1 MSVMMGMRM
10 SVDPEAFERYAQ
22 ENGERMRA
30 ISHKGKEMGAVHH
43 MFLAGDG
50 EVMVADEWESEE
62 AFHAFFE
69 AAGAEIGALMQE
81 AGVANEPEPRFWRPL
96 ATADRF

>member
-10 SVDPEAFERYAQ
+10 SVDPDTFERYAQ
-22 ENGERMRA
+22 ANAERMEA
-30 ISHKGKEMGAVHH
+30 ISRRGKEMGAIHH
-43 MFLAGDG
+43 MFLAGDD
-50 EVMVADEWESEE
+50 EVMVADEWESEA

-81 AGVANEPEPRFWRPL
+81 VGVTNQPEPRFWKPL